1 VFLKKALAIS
11 AVKGLT
17 DMITRSPKSIV
28 EPQPCA
34 VLGSIRSSV
43 AVKLATVTGVY
54 DLLQVSQ
61 EATSDDLDN
70 KVLYP
75 LFSRTHT
82 SDAGSARL
90 LPKFM
95 NDVMDVQKFAV
106 VYLADDGYGT
116 SYLKVVQ
123 EYARENGLY
132 VLPVPLTIYPTPT
145 REELMEELKVLLDS
159 KLNYVIGVIF
169 DSNYAEI
176 MEAARELGVA
186 G

>member
-1 VFLKKALAIS
+1 
-11 AVKGLT
+11 
-17 DMITRSPKSIV
+17 MITRSPKCIA

-34 VLGSIRSSV
+34 VLGTVYSTV

-61 EATSDDLDN
+61 EATSDALDN

-75 LFSRTHT
+75 LFSTTHT
-82 SDAGSARL
+82 FDAGSARL

-95 NDVMDVQKFAV
+95 NDVMDDQKFSV

-145 REELMEELKVLLDS
+145 RKSLWK
-159 KLNYVIGVIF
+159 N
-169 DSNYAEI
+169 
-176 MEAARELGVA
+176 
-186 G
+186 